1 MIFKNVKKKYVEEAA
16 EIAIREYEAECL
28 KCPQLIKKD
37 IKENISGLLT
47 DLFENGFEKV
57 AIDEG
62 KVIGYLAFYG
72 PWDGFHGNVKGVFS
86 PLGGSGFS
94 GSNRSKLASQL
105 FEKVSKEQV
114 KNNICTYALS
124 RYAHDEEVGK
134 SFVFNGFGIRCSDA
148 IMKLSER
155 VLPQNESIEIICKE
169 ASGEER
175 KQIIELQKGLTNHLS
190 KAPVFF
196 PTYLEDLFGEEN
208 CEEGRVFIAKH
219 KDEVIG
225 FIKVDTEGETFLTND
240 PKMYSLGSTFVRE
253 EYRGKKVAEQLL
265 EYICKISEAEGK
277 TYLGVD
283 CETLNPTALRF
294 WGKYFENYTYSYYRR
309 VDERVVEFYK

>member
-1 MIFKNVKKKYVEEAA
+1 M
-16 EIAIREYEAECL
+16 
-28 KCPQLIKKD
+28 
-37 IKENISGLLT
+37 
-47 DLFENGFEKV
+47 LF
-57 AIDEG
+57 
-62 KVIGYLAFYG
+62 
-72 PWDGFHGNVKGVFS
+72 
-86 PLGGSGFS
+86 
-94 GSNRSKLASQL
+94 RS
-105 FEKVSKEQV
+105 
-114 KNNICTYALS
+114 
-124 RYAHDEEVGK
+124 
-134 SFVFNGFGIRCSDA
+134 
-148 IMKLSER
+148 
-155 VLPQNESIEIICKE
+155 PQNESIEIICKE

-225 FIKVDTEGETFLTND
+225 FIKVDTEGETFLRND

-309 VDERVVEFYK
+309 VDECVVEFYK